1 MNREN
6 EWDCMRRMRF
16 SAVACFFQVNQNKKI
31 RILTRQ
37 IEIRSGRYILTK
49 DMELPVSRLDGFTVY
64 LIFVELRIIFVE
76 IGMYHVRMYRRKKHC
91 QSAGTQARNLRPMHA
106 PLPRIGQAGRASPC
120 TFVTSPPPLEGGRNC
135 RQLYL
140 PPPVLALG

>member
-1 MNREN
+1 
-6 EWDCMRRMRF
+6 MRRMRF

-49 DMELPVSRLDGFTVY
+49 DMELPVSRLDGFIVY

-76 IGMYHVRMYRRKKHC
+76 IGMYVCTGEKNIVN
-91 QSAGTQARNLRPMHA
+91 QQARKHAIFAPCMRRSPGLAKRGVHLRA
-106 PLPRIGQAGRASPC
+106 RS
-120 TFVTSPPPLEGGRNC
+120 SPPLR
-135 RQLYL
+135 L
-140 PPPVLALG
+140 